1 MLITAVAAIAD
12 EQWGLVTTA
21 QARAA
26 GVTPQSMARLAS
38 EGVLERVAHGVYR
51 VVGAGSP
58 LDGLRAA
65 WLALEPEEPA
75 ADRLREPDAVL
86 SHRSAARYHQL
97 GDLDADRFEFTVAT
111 RRQSKRPDVRFHR
124 ETLAP
129 GDWQVTTGLPVTTIV
144 KTISDLAKTRTDG
157 GHLAGVVRDAIA
169 VASVTAEELSS
180 ALAPYAHHYGQQAG
194 HGRALLGRLLDEA
207 GIPKATQQAAQF
219 AVPRLSPADTAI
231 LHALALLDPRI
242 PRDLRNRAAHTGLS
256 TEDLQQVQA
265 LLGVTGEPGDVQEAL
280 RAAYEA
286 RSQLLADS
294 KHQAAT

>member
-1 MLITAVAAIAD
+1 VLITAVASIAD

-26 GVTPQSMARLAS
+26 GVSPQSMARLAN

-58 LDGLRAA
+58 LDDLRAA
-65 WLALEPEEPA
+65 WLALAPQQRA
-75 ADRLREPDAVL
+75 TDRLREPDAVL

-129 GDWQVTTGLPVTTIV
+129 GEWQITTGLPVTTIV

-169 VASVTAEELSS
+169 VASVTAEEISS
-180 ALAPYAHHYGQQAG
+180 ALDPYAHHYGEQLG

-207 GIPKATQQAAQF
+207 GIPKATQQAAQLT
-219 AVPRLSPADTAI
+219 APKPSQADAAL

-242 PRDLRNRAAHTGLS
+242 PRELRNRAAHAGLS
-256 TEDLQQVQA
+256 TGELRQVQT

-286 RSQLLADS
+286 RTQLLDES
-294 KHQAAT
+294 KYQAAT

>member
-1 MLITAVAAIAD
+1 VLIAAVASIAD

-26 GVTPQSMARLAS
+26 GVSPQSMARLAN

-58 LDGLRAA
+58 LDDLRAA
-65 WLALEPEEPA
+65 WLALAPEQRA
-75 ADRLREPDAVL
+75 TDRLREPDAVL

-97 GDLDADRFEFTVAT
+97 GDLDADRFEFTVAA

-129 GDWQVTTGLPVTTIV
+129 GEWQITTGLPVTTIV

-169 VASVTAEELSS
+169 VASVTAEEISS
-180 ALAPYAHHYGQQAG
+180 ALDPYAHHYGEQLG

-207 GIPKATQQAAQF
+207 GIPKATQQAAQLT
-219 AVPRLSPADTAI
+219 APRPSQADAAL

-242 PRDLRNRAAHTGLS
+242 PRELRNRAAHAGLS
-256 TEDLQQVQA
+256 TEELRQVQT

-286 RSQLLADS
+286 RTQLLDES
-294 KHQAAT
+294 KYRAAT